1 VCAAKVKVQQVHPL
15 DGVVAP
21 GRYGDPGADVPGVV
35 VQALDGLDFVRVS
48 PFAGHKRDAGKVV
61 RETVG
66 LSLPAIGAISEK
78 AANGIAW
85 VGDGA
90 WLVWAPGEGTGV
102 LHRKLTK
109 AMKNAAAVVD
119 QSHAFTAISLS
130 GHRICDLLAK
140 ECSVDLNVEMFKP
153 GTCALLTMAH
163 TSVLLC
169 RRTQDEFVLFVPIA
183 FVESFWH
190 WLGTGALEF
199 GCDVKPIHPVS
210 AG

>member
-140 ECSVDLNVEMFKP
+140 ECSVDLNVEMFGKQTDIAP
-153 GTCALLTMAH
+153 QIVHRLLVAFHGTGVALLNH
-163 TSVLLC
+163 TCHVILRARL
-169 RRTQDEFVLFVPIA
+169 
-183 FVESFWH
+183 
-190 WLGTGALEF
+190 
-199 GCDVKPIHPVS
+199 
-210 AG
+210 